1 MDPLCI
7 SLVHQYL
14 DSTNSALADQF
25 KDKYQ
30 PQKSNVQVKE
40 VLSKWK
46 EEQLVRGLIFEHL
59 KTLAPSLAVEFRERH
74 RFSVET
80 APKYLVGDIQKK
92 IGAIAIRRRN
102 GKVVDESAEKQEQ
115 NDDGQRNSISTEEQ
129 LVRGLIYEHLKTV
142 APSLAVEFQNT
153 YLCCSEIAPKHPLE
167 ELQKKVFAIANR
179 TGITKVDGGSGRKE
193 KQNYKRKPLGMK
205 VKTYSKEEL
214 VRIERAMTND
224 EDIKTVAKE
233 MGRNYQSVYNKI
245 RDLQRH
251 TGLRKGKFSA
261 EEIERV
267 KQAVANNEDYKSVAA
282 ELGRSSKSV
291 HHKMFQMKGNSG
303 SQCKGKVFTFNE
315 DLHILDKIIP
325 RLEFQKLTS
334 AGFLSQSQFLELAK
348 ELHRN
353 GGSIRARWEGIL
365 QPWLLQHY
373 AGTSGFRIERMLTS
387 LVAEKFND
395 HKGIDWSEILNQHKD
410 FAGHTTASIRQTY
423 HKVHHLVRNTKEG
436 KKDVSLQEVA
446 DFAAAVYQP
455 GKERQEPAAKVVH
468 REKIILYFKERVAEL
483 GINVVV

>member
-1 MDPLCI
+1 M
-7 SLVHQYL
+7 
-14 DSTNSALADQF
+14 
-25 KDKYQ
+25 
-30 PQKSNVQVKE
+30 
-40 VLSKWK
+40 
-46 EEQLVRGLIFEHL
+46 
-59 KTLAPSLAVEFRERH
+59 
-74 RFSVET
+74 
-80 APKYLVGDIQKK
+80 
-92 IGAIAIRRRN
+92 
-102 GKVVDESAEKQEQ
+102 
-115 NDDGQRNSISTEEQ
+115 
-129 LVRGLIYEHLKTV
+129 
-142 APSLAVEFQNT
+142 
-153 YLCCSEIAPKHPLE
+153 
-167 ELQKKVFAIANR
+167 
-179 TGITKVDGGSGRKE
+179 
-193 KQNYKRKPLGMK
+193 
-205 VKTYSKEEL
+205 
-214 VRIERAMTND
+214 RIERAMTND

-353 GGSIRARWEGIL
+353 GGSMRARWEGIL

-373 AGTSGFRIERMLTS
+373 AGTTGFRIERMLTS

-395 HKGIDWSEILNQHKD
+395 HKGIDWAEILNQHKD
-410 FAGHTTASIRQTY
+410 FAGHTTASISQTY

-455 GKERQEPAAKVVH
+455 GKERQEPTAKVVH